1 MFFFKKGTYIDV
13 CLMGLWHKQL
23 LNGRRK
29 QRADCYKGITVRWDY
44 DASYA
49 LTSLL
54 NFDSCSCNSVS
65 GMPFL
70 CPT

>member
-1 MFFFKKGTYIDV
+1 MFFFEKGTCIDV

-23 LNGRRK
+23 LYCRRK
-29 QRADCYKGITVRWDY
+29 PRADGYKGITVRWDY
-44 DASYA
+44 DTSYM

-54 NFDSCSCNSVS
+54 NVDSYCCNSVS